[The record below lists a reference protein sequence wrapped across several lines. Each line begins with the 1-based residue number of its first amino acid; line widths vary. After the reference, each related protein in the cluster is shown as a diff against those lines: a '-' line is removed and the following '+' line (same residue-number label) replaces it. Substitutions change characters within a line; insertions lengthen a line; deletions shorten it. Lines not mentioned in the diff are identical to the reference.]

1 MSRYGS
7 TKIIRNKQGS
17 SYQYNNRKTKSLV
30 YGTTIYSDV
39 PERDDDIYVTT
50 QHGDRL
56 DNLAAT
62 FYGSAMHWWF
72 IAHVNNLTTMNVE
85 AGQTLSIP
93 STLDNA
99 QGK

>member
-1 MSRYGS
+1 M
-7 TKIIRNKQGS
+7 TKNAIGK
-17 SYQYNNRKTKSLV
+17 
-30 YGTTIYSDV
+30 
-39 PERDDDIYVTT
+39 DDDIYVTT

-62 FYGSAMHWWF
+62 FYGSPTHWWF

-85 AGQTLSIP
+85 AGLTLRIP
-93 STLDNA
+93 ATLNDA